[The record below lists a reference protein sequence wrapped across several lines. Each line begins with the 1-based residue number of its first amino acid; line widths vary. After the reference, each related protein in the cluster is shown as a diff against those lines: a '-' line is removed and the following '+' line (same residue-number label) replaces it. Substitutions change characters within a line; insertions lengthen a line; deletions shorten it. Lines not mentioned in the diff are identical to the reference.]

1 MLCFP
6 ISPTHTTETRKSFF
20 CPLFNIKSFLHPIIV
35 YSHFPSLSFFS
46 EGHKHISNGCPA
58 GAAWKTSLVLE
69 SVGKQHGPPAPPT
82 TTVSPQE
89 RTHREA
95 SMGWASKDLTAQ
107 ALLGESRHITLA
119 TEATSRC
126 AVKDP
131 GKFASFHGAEL
142 LSRLWVILEVCSPKA
157 HKVLWGKWAQWKIS
171 TVSETKEILTMALVY
186 WQSEERI

>member
-20 CPLFNIKSFLHPIIV
+20 CTLFNIKSFLHPIIV
-35 YSHFPSLSFFS
+35 YSHFPSLPFFLKVINTFLM
-46 EGHKHISNGCPA
+46 GVLQGLHG
-58 GAAWKTSLVLE
+58 KTSLVLE
-69 SVGKQHGPPAPPT
+69 SVGKQHSPPVPPT

-107 ALLGESRHITLA
+107 ALLGESRNITLG

-126 AVKDP
+126 AVKDL
-131 GKFASFHGAEL
+131 GKFANFHGAEL
-142 LSRLWVILEVCSPKA
+142 LSQIVGNFGSLF
-157 HKVLWGKWAQWKIS
+157 
-171 TVSETKEILTMALVY
+171 T
-186 WQSEERI
+186 